1 MDPRS
6 GRIYRAERGIAL
18 RAMQQSVRRMLEGDD
33 TALVPIPP
41 EMSEDVHSMTQEERL
56 AWAAEHRE
64 KLRARARSRKKTKNQ
79 RKAQR
84 RARRR
89 RR

>member
-6 GRIYRAERGIAL
+6 GRIYKAEGGITL
-18 RAMQQSVRRMLEGDD
+18 RAMEQSVRRMLEGDD

-56 AWAAEHRE
+56 AWAAVHRE
-64 KLRARARSRKKTKNQ
+64 KLRARAQSRKQTKNQ
-79 RKAQR
+79 RKARR
-84 RARRR
+84 RARRGR
-89 RR
+89 